1 MARNSLAN
9 DSRQIIDESILEELA
24 ADIVAESHPGL
35 EDRRPKVFNAFT
47 AATACLIQP
56 HVEALAQAYR
66 NACRTHAGGE
76 AARRFLENMLSA
88 EA

>member
-9 DSRQIIDESILEELA
+9 GSRQIIDSAIIDDLA
-24 ADIVAESHPGL
+24 AEITTELHPGI
-35 EDRRPKVFNAFT
+35 EDRPKVFNAFT

-56 HVEALAQAYR
+56 PLEALAQAYR
-66 NACRTHAGGE
+66 SACKTRAGGE